1 MSQGGSFNRAEQM
14 AVCDYLRPEPIV
26 QFREVEVPPLPILAN
41 WMSWE
46 CAGAGL
52 AEHSFGMHFEEA
64 RGVLWPD
71 GCFHR
76 I

>member
-1 MSQGGSFNRAEQM
+1 MSQCGSFDGAAQMTDRDHLRA
-14 AVCDYLRPEPIV
+14 EPIV
-26 QFREVEVPPLPILAN
+26 QLREVEVPPLPVLAN
-41 WMSWE
+41 WVSWE

-52 AEHSFGMHFEEA
+52 AEYSFGMHLKEA

>member
-1 MSQGGSFNRAEQM
+1 MSQGGSFNRAAQM

-41 WMSWE
+41 WVSWE
-46 CAGAGL
+46 RAGAGL
-52 AEHSFGMHFEEA
+52 AEYSFGMHLKEA